1 MRRKGVPCGCTDN
14 GGCCGLK
21 EKLAVL
27 WDRTIGSIL
36 RINGVSPDG
45 DGDFAIEAGDNINI
59 TETGTG
65 NGIRIDTTGGV
76 SYYDSGDVYVNV
88 DNNDLEITV
97 NAGVTGGLALQ
108 DDLDT
113 VTGAVNSILDGTTVV
128 PEATDATNATNATYL
143 GSNSANVGSDTKP
156 VKIVNGQAV
165 AVTNDLAD
173 YVPYQKTIYY
183 VGWGVNTPTQGVITY
198 RRTGHKKGILT
209 GMVHIDTNSRSTPYH
224 QINITN
230 LNNAGFGVTF
240 KAPSAQT
247 FSGVWNVSNDG
258 ADANTA
264 YGYGTCVSV
273 YTNGDIAF
281 GRYYTSDGQY
291 GGWSDSMFSDRF
303 VTFTDVEI
311 EEL

>member
-76 SYYDSGDVYVNV
+76 SYYESGDAYVNV

-128 PEATDATNATNATYL
+128 PEATNATSADSATTATNATNATYL
-143 GSNSANVGSDTKP
+143 GSNTATVGSDTKP
-156 VKIVNGQAV
+156 VKIVNGEAV
-165 AVTNDLAD
+165 AVSKDLQVKLGTVTASN
-173 YVPYQKTIYY
+173 
-183 VGWGVNTPTQGVITY
+183 GVNLPTNTPNFD
-198 RRTGHKKGILT
+198 
-209 GMVHIDTNSRSTPYH
+209 MVSVTAPISGRAV
-224 QINITN
+224 INIRGGFVNNSTGYRLVGYAKN
-230 LNNAGFGVTF
+230 TTSVQTEWLLNANSNGDYLYYSVPLIVDVNAGDVIHGC
-240 KAPSAQT
+240 AYQT
-247 FSGVWNVSNDG
+247 SGSTLN
-258 ADANTA
+258 
-264 YGYGTCVSV
+264 C
-273 YTNGDIAF
+273 
-281 GRYYTSDGQY
+281 
-291 GGWSDSMFSDRF
+291 SMGI
-303 VTFTDVEI
+303 TMMI
-311 EEL
+311 YPM

>member
-1 MRRKGVPCGCTDN
+1 MRRRGVPCGCTDN
-14 GGCCGLK
+14 GGSSGCCGLK

-76 SYYDSGDVYVNV
+76 SYYDSGDAYVNV

-113 VTGAVNSILDGTTVV
+113 VTGAVNSILDGTTTV
-128 PEATDATNATNATYL
+128 PKATDATNATNATNATYL

-165 AVTNDLAD
+165 AVTDDLAKNSD
-173 YVPYQKTIYY
+173 LPTSTYTIPSSGIEVRTYGK
-183 VGWGVNTPTQGVITY
+183 VVNISIAGVNVTTGSEVTLLPIGTLPTF
-198 RRTGHKKGILT
+198 TGNNIHVPLT
-209 GMVHIDTNSRSTPYH
+209 GPNGEEHGLLFVNYNGRLAYNCTSNA
-224 QINITN
+224 QIYASLTY
-230 LNNAGFGVTF
+230 
-240 KAPSAQT
+240 
-247 FSGVWNVSNDG
+247 VS
-258 ADANTA
+258 
-264 YGYGTCVSV
+264 
-273 YTNGDIAF
+273 
-281 GRYYTSDGQY
+281 Q
-291 GGWSDSMFSDRF
+291 
-303 VTFTDVEI
+303 
-311 EEL
+311 

>member
-65 NGIRIDTTGGV
+65 NGLRIDTTGGV
-76 SYYDSGDVYVNV
+76 SYYESGDAYVNV

-113 VTGAVNSILDGTTVV
+113 VTGAVSNILDGTTTV
-128 PEATDATNATNATYL
+128 PKATDATNATNATNATYL
-143 GSNSANVGSDTKP
+143 GSNSANVGDDTKP
-156 VKIVNGQAV
+156 IKIVNGQAV
-165 AVTNDLAD
+165 EVLTDLLAGKISEIWDSGQGHIAVKFTTIDGAVLGIETGFVDGTVPAGAGLARTVNLHNS
-173 YVPYQKTIYY
+173 YIWATTSISIASANPYYANIVPTA
-183 VGWGVNTPTQGVITY
+183 Y
-198 RRTGHKKGILT
+198 RSGNQLI
-209 GMVHIDTNSRSTPYH
+209 
-224 QINITN
+224 IN
-230 LNNAGFGVTF
+230 
-240 KAPSAQT
+240 
-247 FSGVWNVSNDG
+247 VWNNVGNDS
-258 ADANTA
+258 TQ
-264 YGYGTCVSV
+264 
-273 YTNGDIAF
+273 AF
-281 GRYYTSDGQY
+281 AWTVIG
-291 GGWSDSMFSDRF
+291 F
-303 VTFTDVEI
+303 VQ
-311 EEL
+311 